1 MAKMKKNSFKK
12 PPFSLDRSRHGDLV
26 GQLSSALRQAIDT
39 GYYKAGDILPPVRD
53 LAELLDVSCGV
64 AAQAMA
70 RIREAGLISPR
81 PCIGSVVCPKD
92 RPPWKGNIVIVVPP
106 GRGNPL
112 DNMVHVAVR
121 DGLIAAGYLTTSA
134 SVGETA
140 PGKFNDFS
148 LLDTVLKQQTDL
160 VVQIQ
165 GQECV
170 ARWLSRRGVPFVRFG
185 LTDFMPPNCVGLV
198 RRDDDLAVAD
208 FAAHCREAGVKS
220 VAQISV
226 FNRANVAAA
235 LSAAGIEV
243 RTWRVPRALDYGTG
257 YELSQWAMSFFRARL
272 ASRGAKGLPELIFSS
287 DDHLT
292 TGMLAA
298 FYEVGVRIPGDV
310 RLATLANIGY
320 GPVFPLPLTRM
331 EFDTSEI
338 GEAVTECVLS
348 YLRTGDFPTDVVVG
362 PKYVRGETF

>member
-1 MAKMKKNSFKK
+1 MRNKSDFRK
-12 PPFSLDRSRHGDLV
+12 PPFTLDRSRHGDLAEQIAT
-26 GQLSSALRQAIDT
+26 GLRRAIET
-39 GYYKAGDILPPVRD
+39 GYYTAGAVLPPVRD
-53 LAELLDVSCGV
+53 LALVLDVSKGI
-64 AAQAMA
+64 AEQALA
-70 RIREAGLISPR
+70 RIREEGLISPR
-81 PCIGSVVCPKD
+81 PRVGSVVCAKD
-92 RPPWKGNIVIVVPP
+92 RPLWKGHVVIVAPP

-121 DGLIAAGYLTTSA
+121 DSLTAAGYLTTST
-134 SVGETA
+134 SVGESA
-140 PGKFNDFS
+140 PGRFDDFA
-148 LLDTVLKQQTDL
+148 LLDTVLRQQTDL
-160 VVQIQ
+160 VVQVQ
-165 GQECV
+165 GQDCI
-170 ARWLSRRGVPFVRFG
+170 ARWLSRRGVPFVRLG
-185 LTDFMPPNCVGLV
+185 LTDFKPPNCVGLV

-220 VAQISV
+220 VLQLSV
-226 FNRANVAAA
+226 FNRANVAEALAA
-235 LSAAGIEV
+235 CGIAV
-243 RTWRVPRALDYGTG
+243 KTFRVPKALDYGTG
-257 YELSQWAMSFFRARL
+257 YELSQWAMTFFRSRL
-272 ASRGAKGLPELIFSS
+272 ATRGAKWLPELIFSS

-338 GEAVTECVLS
+338 GKAMTGSILS
-348 YLRTGDFPTDVVVG
+348 YLQTGEFPQGIVVG

>member
-1 MAKMKKNSFKK
+1 MKKNSYKK
-12 PPFSLDRSRHGDLV
+12 LPFRLDRGRHGELAA
-26 GQLSSALRQAIDT
+26 QLAAALRRSIET
-39 GYYKAGDILPPVRD
+39 GYYAAGDILPPVRD
-53 LAELLDVSCGV
+53 LALLLDVSKGI
-64 AAQAMA
+64 AEHALAI
-70 RIREAGLISPR
+70 IREEGLVSPR
-81 PCIGSVVCPKD
+81 PAIGSVVCSKD
-92 RPPWKGNIVIVVPP
+92 RPLWKGHVVLVVPP
-106 GRGNPL
+106 GIGNPL

-185 LTDFMPPNCVGLV
+185 LTDFTPPNCVGLV

-235 LSAAGIEV
+235 LAANGIEV
-243 RTWRVPRALDYGTG
+243 RTWRVPKALDYGTG
-257 YELSQWAMSFFRARL
+257 YELSQWAMSFFKTRL
-272 ASRGAKGLPELIFSS
+272 ASRGVKWLPELIFSS

-298 FYEVGVRIPGDV
+298 FYEAGVRIPVDV

-320 GPVFPLPLTRM
+320 GPVFPLTLTRM
-331 EFDTSEI
+331 EFDTSAI
-338 GEAVTECVLS
+338 GKTLTDCILS
-348 YLRTGDFPTDVVVG
+348 YLQSGDFPQGIVVG
-362 PKYVRGETF
+362 PRYVRGETF

>member
-1 MAKMKKNSFKK
+1 MRNKTAYKK
-12 PPFSLDRSRHGDLV
+12 PPFELDRTRHGDLARQIAD
-26 GQLSSALRQAIDT
+26 GLRTAIET
-39 GYYKAGDILPPVRD
+39 GYYRPGDVLPPVRD
-53 LAELLDVSCGV
+53 LGEILGVSMGIAV
-64 AAQAMA
+64 QAVTM
-70 RIREAGLISPR
+70 IREESLISPR
-81 PCIGSVVCPKD
+81 PRVGSVVCSKD
-92 RPPWKGNIVIVVPP
+92 RPLWKGHVVIVVPP
-106 GRGNPL
+106 GRGNPF

-121 DGLIAAGYLTTSA
+121 DGLIAAGYLPLSA

-148 LLDTVLKQQTDL
+148 LLDTILKQQTDL

-185 LTDFMPPNCVGLV
+185 LTDFKPPNCVGLV
-198 RRDDDLAVAD
+198 RRNDDAAVAD

-298 FYEVGVRIPGDV
+298 FYEAGVRIPGDV

-338 GEAVTECVLS
+338 GKAMTGSILS
-348 YLRTGDFPTDVVVG
+348 YLQTGEFPQGIVVG

>member
-1 MAKMKKNSFKK
+1 MERKSFKK
-12 PPFSLDRSRHGDLV
+12 PPFTLDRSRYGDLV
-26 GQLSSALRQAIDT
+26 EQIASSLRRAIET
-39 GYYKAGDILPPVRD
+39 GYYKAGEILPPGRD
-53 LAELLDVSCGV
+53 LAVLLGVSKGV
-64 AAQAMA
+64 AEQALA
-70 RIREAGLISPR
+70 IIREEGLTSPR
-81 PCIGSVVCPKD
+81 PRIGSVVCAKD
-92 RPPWKGNIVIVVPP
+92 QPMWKGHVVIVVPP

-121 DGLIAAGYLTTSA
+121 DSLIAAGYLTTAA

-148 LLDTVLKQQTDL
+148 LLDTLLKQQTDL

-170 ARWLSRRGVPFVRFG
+170 ARWLSKRGMPFVRFG
-185 LTDFMPPNCVGLV
+185 LTDFKPPNCVGLV
-198 RRDDDLAVAD
+198 RRDDDSAVAD

-220 VAQISV
+220 VAQVSV

-235 LSAAGIEV
+235 LTASGIEV
-243 RTWRVPRALDYGTG
+243 RTWRVPKALDYGTG

-338 GEAVTECVLS
+338 GKAMTGSILS
-348 YLRTGDFPTDVVVG
+348 YLQTGEFPQGIVVG

>member
-1 MAKMKKNSFKK
+1 MRNKAPFRK
-12 PPFSLDRSRHGDLV
+12 PPFALDRSRRGDLAEQIA
-26 GQLSSALRQAIDT
+26 GGLRTAIET
-39 GYYKAGDILPPVRD
+39 GYYKAGAVLPPVRD
-53 LAELLDVSCGV
+53 LALMLDVSKGI
-64 AAQAMA
+64 AEQALA
-70 RIREAGLISPR
+70 LIRDEGLISPR
-81 PCIGSVVCPKD
+81 PRVGSVVCAKD
-92 RPPWKGNIVIVVPP
+92 RPLWKGHVVIVAPP

-112 DNMVHVAVR
+112 DNIVHVAVR

-185 LTDFMPPNCVGLV
+185 LTDFKPPNCVGLV
-198 RRDDDLAVAD
+198 RRNDDAAVAD

-257 YELSQWAMSFFRARL
+257 YELSQWAMSFFRARF

-298 FYEVGVRIPGDV
+298 FYEAGIRIPV
-310 RLATLANIGY
+310 NVKLVTLANLDY
-320 GPVFPLPLTRM
+320 GPVFHLPLTRM
-331 EFDTSEI
+331 EYDTSAI
-338 GEAVTECVLS
+338 GKTLTECVLS
-348 YLRTGDFPTDVVVG
+348 YLRNGDFPTDVVVG